1 MKLPNK
7 KLLFAIYYLLATA
20 VANLQHTLKGVQGA
34 DQEWDTM
41 LTKTDRRGPQDRD
54 FQKKVL
60 WAQMLIFYY
69 I

>member
-20 VANLQHTLKGVQGA
+20 VANLQHTLKGVQGT

-41 LTKTDRRGPQDRD
+41 LRKTEQTLKTD
-54 FQKKVL
+54 FQKEVL